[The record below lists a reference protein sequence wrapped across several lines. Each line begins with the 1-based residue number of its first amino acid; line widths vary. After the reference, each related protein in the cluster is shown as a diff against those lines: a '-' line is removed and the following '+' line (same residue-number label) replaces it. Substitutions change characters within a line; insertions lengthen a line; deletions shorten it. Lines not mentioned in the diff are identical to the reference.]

1 MEAKKNPKA
10 DVYQLRGMLFSLS
23 LTVTLGLVIT
33 VFEWKSTG
41 DNNTVDLTA
50 YDTPTDELLDIPVT
64 EQTPPP
70 PAPTIMPKIVEV
82 PDDEEIE
89 EEVEMV
95 IDVEMKETSE
105 TIQVTHVEEMARE
118 ESDEVFMIVEE
129 QPTFPGG
136 ISEFNK
142 FVSSN
147 MRYPRNARQMGIEGK
162 VFIEAI
168 VGKDGKLTDFK
179 ILKGVGGGCDEEAL
193 RVVSM
198 SPKWNPGRQRG
209 HAVRTRMVI
218 PIVFKMG

>member
-33 VFEWKSTG
+33 VFEWKSAG